1 MYITSPR
8 PSPKG
13 RGKGAF
19 PVAFPK
25 GGEKFKIQV
34 LVVSQPHYSV
44 VRGLA
49 SIEAVGTRYA
59 LEMEPSSREGCSR
72 TSVLSNL
79 RTPDEVKEA
88 ELPKLQL
95 TIKNDR
101 ER

>member
-1 MYITSPR
+1 MAQTAATGNHPTPLSYLCTWN
-8 PSPKG
+8 PSS
-13 RGKGAF
+13 F
-19 PVAFPK
+19 LIHVS
-25 GGEKFKIQV
+25 
-34 LVVSQPHYSV
+34 VVSQPHYSV
-44 VRGLA
+44 VRGLV